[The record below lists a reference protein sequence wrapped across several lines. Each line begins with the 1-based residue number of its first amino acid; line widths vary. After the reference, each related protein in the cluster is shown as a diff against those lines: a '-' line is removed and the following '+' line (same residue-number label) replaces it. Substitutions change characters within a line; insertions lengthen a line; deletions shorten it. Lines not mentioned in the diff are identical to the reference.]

1 MTQVFGLDGVSLRAR
16 REGVVCLRE
25 SLAMDMLSEVLVVH
39 SDKMPRSW
47 SDVLE
52 RGLD

>member
-1 MTQVFGLDGVSLRAR
+1 MTQVFGLDGASLRAR
-16 REGVVCLRE
+16 REGIVRLRE
-25 SLAMDMLSEVLVVH
+25 SLAMLSEVLVVH
-39 SDKMPRSW
+39 SDKMSRSW